1 MRIVE
6 STTTSLSGNAQ
17 AAMRW
22 NRKDLVGLRELSVD
36 EINFILETA
45 DAFKQVGIREIK
57 KVPALRGKT
66 LVNFFV
72 EPSTRTR
79 TSFELAAF
87 RLSADVIN
95 ISATASSLTKGETLK
110 DTARNLEALHAD
122 ILVLRHSSAGAP
134 QFLANRL
141 EASVINAG
149 DGAHEHPTQAL
160 LDLYTIREKRG
171 KIAGLHV
178 AIIGDILFSRVAR
191 SNIFGLVKLGACVTL
206 VGPSTLVPRE
216 FEKLGVQISH
226 KCRRRESPP
235 RPARTS
241 AQGIF
246 PRNRRIHPVFRPNER
261 ARKTF
266 ETGLSDYAPRPDQP
280 RRRDRQRSGRWIA
293 ERHSRPSYQRPR
305 RPHGCSLSLRRDC
318 EHMSTTIIRNGHVID
333 PANKRDEVGDVY
345 IEDGKIVAS
354 RSEFRNPN
362 SEIEEIDAS
371 GLIVTPGLIDMH
383 VHLRE
388 PGFGHKETIESGSR
402 AAAAGGFTTIVCMP
416 NTSPVADD
424 PSTIAWIKS
433 RAATAAC
440 VNVLPAGAISKD
452 LAGEE
457 LAPIGSLVQAG
468 IVAITDDGHCIQNH
482 ELMRRAVEYARM
494 VDVPVLDHCQDYN
507 FVGNGVVNEGY
518 WSTLL
523 GLPGW
528 PAVGEEAMV
537 MRNILLAELCN
548 HHIHCQHVTTAKSV
562 RLLREARRRGVKISG
577 EVCPHH
583 IALTDEAIQNFD
595 TNYKMNPPLRAQTDV
610 DALLEGISDGTLSV
624 LASDHAPHADFE
636 KEVEFDAAPF
646 GIIGLETALGLF
658 LDLLVHKHRKI
669 DIVRL
674 IKMCTV
680 EPAKLLKLE
689 AGTLSVGASAD
700 VTLLNPDLEWTVQID
715 KFESGSRNSPFDGWK
730 LKGRAVRTIVGG
742 KTVWE
747 LD

>member
-1 MRIVE
+1 V
-6 STTTSLSGNAQ
+6 
-17 AAMRW
+17 
-22 NRKDLVGLRELSVD
+22 
-36 EINFILETA
+36 
-45 DAFKQVGIREIK
+45 
-57 KVPALRGKT
+57 
-66 LVNFFV
+66 
-72 EPSTRTR
+72 
-79 TSFELAAF
+79 
-87 RLSADVIN
+87 
-95 ISATASSLTKGETLK
+95 SAT
-110 DTARNLEALHAD
+110 
-122 ILVLRHSSAGAP
+122 IV
-134 QFLANRL
+134 
-141 EASVINAG
+141 
-149 DGAHEHPTQAL
+149 
-160 LDLYTIREKRG
+160 
-171 KIAGLHV
+171 
-178 AIIGDILFSRVAR
+178 
-191 SNIFGLVKLGACVTL
+191 
-206 VGPSTLVPRE
+206 
-216 FEKLGVQISH
+216 
-226 KCRRRESPP
+226 
-235 RPARTS
+235 
-241 AQGIF
+241 
-246 PRNRRIHPVFRPNER
+246 
-261 ARKTF
+261 
-266 ETGLSDYAPRPDQP
+266 
-280 RRRDRQRSGRWIA
+280 
-293 ERHSRPSYQRPR
+293 
-305 RPHGCSLSLRRDC
+305 
-318 EHMSTTIIRNGHVID
+318 RNGRVID
-333 PANKRDEVGDVY
+333 PANKRDEVGDVC

-354 RSEFRNPN
+354 KSGIRNPEA
-362 SEIEEIDAS
+362 EIEEVDAK
-371 GLIVTPGLIDMH
+371 GLIVAPGLIDMH

-388 PGFGHKETIESGSR
+388 PGFGHKETIESGAR

-416 NTSPVADD
+416 NTSPAADN
-424 PSTIAWIKS
+424 PSTIAWIKN
-433 RAATAAC
+433 RAASAC
-440 VNVLPAGAISKD
+440 VNVLPTGAISKG

-457 LAPIGSLVQAG
+457 LAPIGSLAQAG
-468 IVAITDDGHCIQNH
+468 VVAITDDGHCVQNH

-494 VDVPVLDHCQDYN
+494 VSVPVLDHCQDYN
-507 FVGNGVVNEGY
+507 LVGSGVVNEGY

-528 PAVGEEAMV
+528 PAAGEEVIV
-537 MRNILLAELCN
+537 MRNILLSELCD
-548 HHIHCQHVTTAKSV
+548 HHIHCQHVTAAKSV

-742 KTVWE
+742 KTVWA